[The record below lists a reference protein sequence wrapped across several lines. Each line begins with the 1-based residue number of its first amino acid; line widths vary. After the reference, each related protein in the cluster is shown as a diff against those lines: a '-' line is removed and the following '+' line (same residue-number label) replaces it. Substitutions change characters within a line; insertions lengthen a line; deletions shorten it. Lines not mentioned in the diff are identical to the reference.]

1 MATASC
7 ARLFLRGAVNGL
19 RLAPVRPV
27 QTRAHRLGPTDDE
40 MYQRTR
46 VSILQKDDPSG
57 VLIYSYSSHGFNIN
71 GSTVVGPCA
80 LLPPTVLQWNV
91 SEAVCDKS
99 AMICFPLQVGSYKD
113 ITVESMA
120 LFHMVEPRIEILVLG
135 TGARVERIDPKVL
148 EFMRKKGIAV
158 EVQATANA
166 CATFNFLASERR
178 ITAAG
183 LIPPPPNP
191 SLT

>member
-19 RLAPVRPV
+19 RLAPVRSPALLSPV
-27 QTRAHRLGPTDDE
+27 QTRTHRLGPTDDE

-80 LLPPTVLQWNV
+80 LLPPTVLQWN
-91 SEAVCDKS
+91 
-99 AMICFPLQVGSYKD
+99 VGSYKD